1 MSFTRYC
8 INSLQIYEFFCVSL
22 YVMNG
27 KLDNT
32 RLWNEAAKAGL
43 LFGLVSVS
51 CLALKELADMSGSTF
66 LSQAAFIVLWA
77 VEFFGCI
84 LLMKKV
90 QLDLR
95 DKYEGVKMADTFLL
109 GRRAALL
116 SGLLLASAQA
126 LIILYMPQETMDEL
140 VNAVS
145 QAMPMSASQK
155 EQMDGMLDR
164 LPLLTFLF
172 QWAYCYLYG
181 TVLSAIMS
189 RYIFVQK
196 LFGGPFNGPQND
208 DNTPDEQ

>member
-8 INSLQIYEFFCVSL
+8 TNSLQIYEFFCVSL
-22 YVMNG
+22 YVMKG

-32 RLWNEAAKAGL
+32 ALWNQAAKAGV

-51 CLALKELADMSGSTF
+51 CLALKELAGMSGSNF

-116 SGLLLASAQA
+116 SGLSLCTCQRRPWR
-126 LIILYMPQETMDEL
+126 I
-140 VNAVS
+140 
-145 QAMPMSASQK
+145 
-155 EQMDGMLDR
+155 
-164 LPLLTFLF
+164 
-172 QWAYCYLYG
+172 W
-181 TVLSAIMS
+181 
-189 RYIFVQK
+189 
-196 LFGGPFNGPQND
+196 
-208 DNTPDEQ
+208 

>member
-1 MSFTRYC
+1 
-8 INSLQIYEFFCVSL
+8 
-22 YVMNG
+22 
-27 KLDNT
+27 
-32 RLWNEAAKAGL
+32 
-43 LFGLVSVS
+43 
-51 CLALKELADMSGSTF
+51 MSGNTF

-77 VEFFGCI
+77 IEFFGCI

-95 DKYEGVKMADTFLL
+95 DKYESVKMADTFLL

-126 LIILYMPQETMDEL
+126 LFVMYMPQEAMDQL
-140 VNAVS
+140 VSAVS
-145 QAMPMSASQK
+145 EAMPMSASQK

-181 TVLSAIMS
+181 TVLSSIMS